1 MRPFTA
7 TSIMLATLSYLAFAS
22 HLAHA
27 SLWQEEAVAQSVSQA
42 PVLDSE
48 IEQQLDDMLNS
59 NLSEEEMRSRMVALE
74 QTLDA
79 RAPAMSRVRL
89 MSYIALSNA
98 YLGEVELAYQQLDDA
113 QQLALKSALP
123 DALAEVAGTR
133 ILVKTLE
140 NKLTEAYTLLNTA
153 IVPLESAQLP
163 RVRYFVHNLIA
174 SVYTAKN
181 KPERAFE
188 HLIAA
193 AQAVDETNDERT
205 PIRRTHL
212 SLRVAAIDTQQRR
225 YEQALQRL
233 DEATQAVQQAGLE
246 AMFIPEIEFQRAYV
260 YSMMEEYDR
269 AFEIYKDLE
278 SQIKDDPTWVALES
292 TVLNNLGDLAIRTER
307 YESGIEILQQAL
319 AVAEAQN
326 DVITEQMIR
335 FNLGFIQ
342 VHLDN
347 FDVGLNAMQEV
358 VEQARDTWLDS
369 EFEPLLGEFAE
380 ALTMAGRHQQANQVL
395 LEQRGLR
402 EEIFNTNLQ
411 KNVTELQ
418 NLYDSQDKAQ
428 QIELLERQNDLNA
441 QLLENERQR
450 QLILILG
457 VVVALLLS
465 TLAFYL
471 YRAARRSNLALQS
484 ANAKLAD
491 QSIRDPLTGLL
502 NRRAMQQELQR
513 QEAHPKARSDAM
525 VLIDIDHFK
534 RINDHHGHA
543 AGDEVIKA
551 VAQRLIDVCRDND
564 KVIRWGGEEFLIYL
578 TETSHDALPRFVLR
592 LLQQI
597 ASKPVT
603 TENGKQID
611 ITCTAGFIS
620 YPFADLNQQQ
630 MDWEATLQLVDKALY
645 AGKVHGRNQAWGIV
659 SLNVPYE
666 QAHKVLDTDLARAI
680 EDNYVSAVTLHG
692 PQRA

>member
-7 TSIMLATLSYLAFAS
+7 TSIMFTVLSYFLVVADA
-22 HLAHA
+22 AHA
-27 SLWQEEAVAQSVSQA
+27 SLWQQEVLVQSDENKA
-42 PVLDSE
+42 PVLDASV
-48 IEQQLDDMLNS
+48 EQQLDTMLNN
-59 NLSEEEMRSRMVALE
+59 NLSEEEMRTQMLALK
-74 QTLDA
+74 QTVDA
-79 RAPAMSRVRL
+79 QTPAMSRVRL

-98 YLGEVELAYQQLDDA
+98 YLGDIDLAYQQLEEA
-113 QQLALKSALP
+113 QQLAITSALP
-123 DALAEVAGTR
+123 DAIAEAAGTR
-133 ILVKTLE
+133 ILIKTVE

-153 IVPLESAQLP
+153 IVPLEKAQLP

-181 KPERAFE
+181 QPERAFE

-205 PIRRTHL
+205 QVRRTHL
-212 SLRVAAIDTQQRR
+212 SLRVAAIDAQQRR
-225 YEQALQRL
+225 YAQAIARL
-233 DEATQAVQQAGLE
+233 DEATEAVQQAGLE
-246 AMFIPEIEFQRAYV
+246 AMFMPEIEFQRAYV

-269 AFEIYKDLE
+269 AFEIYTALE
-278 SQIKDDPTWVALES
+278 SKINDDPQWSALES

-307 YESGIEILQQAL
+307 FESGIQILQQAL
-319 AVAEAQN
+319 TVAEAQN
-326 DVITEQMIR
+326 NVISEQMIR

-347 FDVGLNAMQEV
+347 FDEGLNAMQSV
-358 VEQARDTWLDS
+358 VEQASETWLDS

-380 ALTMAGRHQQANQVL
+380 ALTMAGRHQQANEVL
-395 LEQRGLR
+395 LKQRALR

-428 QIELLERQNDLNA
+428 QIELLEQQNDLNA

-457 VVVALLLS
+457 AVVALLLS
-465 TLAFYL
+465 VLAFYL
-471 YRAARRSNLALQS
+471 YRAAKRSNLALQS

-513 QEAHPKARSDAM
+513 QEAHPKERSDAM

-551 VAQRLIDVCRDND
+551 VADRLLAICRDND

-578 TETSHDALPRFVLR
+578 TDTSHDALPRFVLR

-597 ASKPVT
+597 ANEPVT
-603 TENGKQID
+603 TEHGKQIH

-645 AGKVHGRNQAWGIV
+645 AGKVHGRNQAWGIF
-659 SLNVPYE
+659 SLNVPFE

-692 PQRA
+692 PQ